1 MDHVFQNISLLDA
14 QAMQMKRMSR
24 CVFSS
29 LTRPAH
35 LATALA
41 VVVASTLNY
50 FMHSFRS
57 WASQDFSGQLTS
69 LQLNGWQAEILFFVS
84 EIAFWRLSLYS
95 PSKRIFCSW
104 DHDWNDDWND
114 DWTGLAIFIAL
125 CFALSHAIDC
135 LQLLEAK
142 SLSFSET
149 SMDGISLMTFVPRF
163 HGTGYNSEYSH
174 DLDLSSDL
182 PHRLWFLYVSVCPR
196 WKNFETISWTNTRIW
211 RSCNASRVE
220 MVWICLD
227 EGRPKIH

>member
-69 LQLNGWQAEILFFVS
+69 LQLNGWQAELSEFCFLFQ
-84 EIAFWRLSLYS
+84 RL
-95 PSKRIFCSW
+95 PSDIF
-104 DHDWNDDWND
+104 
-114 DWTGLAIFIAL
+114 
-125 CFALSHAIDC
+125 
-135 LQLLEAK
+135 
-142 SLSFSET
+142 
-149 SMDGISLMTFVPRF
+149 
-163 HGTGYNSEYSH
+163 
-174 DLDLSSDL
+174 
-182 PHRLWFLYVSVCPR
+182 
-196 WKNFETISWTNTRIW
+196 
-211 RSCNASRVE
+211 
-220 MVWICLD
+220 
-227 EGRPKIH
+227 